1 MTSTDRIEKQILLRA
16 PRSRVWRAISNAEEF
31 GRWFLVQLE
40 GAFREG
46 ATIRGKITNPG
57 YEHVPM
63 EMTIEKIDAERLFS
77 YRWRPYAIDP
87 NVDYS
92 GEPKTLVEF
101 RLEDAEGGTLL
112 TIAESGFDGIPI
124 SRRAEAYRMNDM
136 GWAAQAENIRK
147 YVGG

>member
-1 MTSTDRIEKQILLRA
+1 
-16 PRSRVWRAISNAEEF
+16 
-31 GRWFLVQLE
+31 
-40 GAFREG
+40 
-46 ATIRGKITNPG
+46 
-57 YEHVPM
+57 
-63 EMTIEKIDAERLFS
+63 MTIEKIDAERLFS

>member
-57 YEHVPM
+57 YEHVTM

>member
-16 PRSRVWRAISNAEEF
+16 PRSRVWRTISNAEEF

-57 YEHVPM
+57 YEHVTM